1 MHFLTLKVAARSDRL
16 LWNRRWMCHKSNFKY
31 HRHLQR
37 KSTKRFS
44 RPGYHMVWGLNIF
57 IGGKIYKS
65 KYNNFMIKK
74 LSSSSWQAIFGF
86 CGIFVLIV
94 GVIYKQNAQL
104 LQLQR
109 LDVGSLFYL
118 IKIFKEKWQLWRPC
132 QILKAISTN
141 TVMKNRNSPPGTQ
154 WNKYRFLL

>member
-1 MHFLTLKVAARSDRL
+1 MTDFCGTDDECVTSQISNTTAICKEKVQNGFLDPVITWFGAWIYSFGA
-16 LWNRRWMCHKSNFKY
+16 KY
-31 HRHLQR
+31 ISQ
-37 KSTKRFS
+37 KFD
-44 RPGYHMVWGLNIF
+44 
-57 IGGKIYKS
+57 S
-65 KYNNFMIKK
+65 KYNNFMIEK

-118 IKIFKEKWQLWRPC
+118 IRIFKEKWLLWRLC

-141 TVMKNRNSPPGTQ
+141 TVMKNRNSLPGKQ
-154 WNKYRFLL
+154 